1 VAELLRRG
9 ALRQELGDYD
19 PAGVRR
25 QQTYGASRVDFVL
38 PHPDGSLTLLEVKNV
53 VRACA
58 STRSRLG
65 VRVFLCSCARA
76 YESGRVSASVRLCA
90 CVRACGVRVRRVRAG
105 VFLRELQLH
114 VSMFQCTSNSITVTL

>member
-53 VRACA
+53 VRARA

-76 YESGRVSASVRLCA
+76 YESGRVSVCASVRLCA
-90 CVRACGVRVRRVRAG
+90 CVRRARSARARRCVP
-105 VFLRELQLH
+105 
-114 VSMFQCTSNSITVTL
+114 S